1 MKQLTVGELLDFCDI
16 IKTKRSDI
24 SLEEFREMPVY
35 IGGKEVCCACET
47 MLVDA
52 DYKDPGSM
60 HIVEK
65 INNNFNNPKMENG
78 KAILIY

>member
-1 MKQLTVGELLDFCDI
+1 MRQLTVGELLDFCDI
-16 IKTKRSDI
+16 IKERGTDM
-24 SLEEFREMPVY
+24 SLEEFRKMPIY
-35 IGGKEVCCACET
+35 IGGKEVCYACEAI
-47 MLVDA
+47 LVNA

-65 INNNFNNPKMENG
+65 INNNPNNPKMTSG

>member
-1 MKQLTVGELLDFCDI
+1 MKQLTVGDLLDFCNI
-16 IKTKRSDI
+16 IKERGTDM
-24 SLEEFREMPVY
+24 SLEEFRKMPIY
-35 IGGKEVCCACET
+35 IGGKDISCAYET
-47 MLVDA
+47 MLVNA

-65 INNNFNNPKMENG
+65 INYNPNNPKMTSG